1 MLPLPAQEN
10 RKVNFQEM
18 RRTLNT
24 RFARSIL
31 KPFNKAVRE
40 YGLVRTGDMV
50 AVCVSGGKDS
60 MLLALLMLELQR
72 TVDYGLTV
80 LAMDPGYTSDMRQN
94 LEENAARLGLN
105 LEVFETNVLQ
115 VAERHALGHPCFL
128 CSKMRRGY
136 LYAEAQKR
144 GCSKIALGHHYDD
157 AVETVLMGILY
168 GGQLQAMRPRLKA
181 EHYPGMELIRPLVLV
196 REQAVS
202 EWAELCGL
210 YFRSCGCPAKNLEH
224 GTNRERVR
232 NLIGILEAENPQVG
246 ANILNTVK
254 NVDTSKL
261 LGWRDDTGKHSFLDA
276 FTE

>member
-1 MLPLPAQEN
+1 M
-10 RKVNFQEM
+10 NFQEI

-24 RFARSIL
+24 RFARGIL
-31 KPFNKAVRE
+31 KPFTKAVRE
-40 YGLVRTGDMV
+40 YGLVRTGDKV

-72 TVDYGLTV
+72 TVDYRLTV
-80 LAMDPGYTSDMRQN
+80 LAMDPGYTQDTRQN
-94 LEENAARLGLN
+94 LEGNAARLGLA
-105 LEVFETNVLQ
+105 LEVFEANVLQ
-115 VAERHALGHPCFL
+115 VAGRHAPEHPCFL

-144 GCSKIALGHHYDD
+144 GCGKIALGHHYDD

-181 EHYPGMELIRPLVLV
+181 EHYPGMELIRPLILV
-196 REQAVS
+196 REQAVN

-210 YFRSCGCPAKNLEH
+210 HFQSCGCPAQGLGN

-232 NLIGILEAENPQVG
+232 DLISILAAENPQVE
-246 ANILNTVK
+246 ANILNAVK

-261 LGWRDDTGKHSFLDA
+261 LGWRDNTGKHSFLDA
-276 FTE
+276 FTG

>member
-1 MLPLPAQEN
+1 M
-10 RKVNFQEM
+10 NFQEI

-31 KPFNKAVRE
+31 QPFTKAVRD
-40 YGLVRTGDMV
+40 YGLVRTGDKV

-80 LAMDPGYTSDMRQN
+80 LAMDPGYTADMRQN
-94 LEENAARLGLN
+94 LEGNAARLGFAP
-105 LEVFETNVLQ
+105 EVFETNVLQ
-115 VAERHALGHPCFL
+115 AAGRHAPGHPCFL

-157 AVETVLMGILY
+157 AMETVLIGVLY
-168 GGQLQAMRPRLKA
+168 GGQLQAMRPRLKS
-181 EHYPGMELIRPLVLV
+181 EHYPGMELIRPLILI
-196 REQAVS
+196 REQAVD
-202 EWAELCGL
+202 EWKEVCGL
-210 YFRSCGCPAKNLEH
+210 QFQSCGCPAKNLEH
-224 GTNRERVR
+224 GTSRERVR
-232 NLIGILEAENPQVG
+232 GLIRTLAAENPQVE

-254 NVDTSKL
+254 NVDTSKI
-261 LGWRDDTGKHSFLDA
+261 LGWRDASGYHSFLDV